1 MLSVSWRNNFR
12 VSKGADVLSITV
24 GCKQARTHEHTI
36 QVSAYITFKD
46 KTANIARTVVEHSVL
61 IVFSQEGHTV
71 VLSRPPVM
79 CDISEKGWYNR
90 TGRLAAGDTCSNA
103 FMSTKRRHTDTTLFK
118 PASASQL
125 SLPPV
130 LFCIPYLTYI
140 HIQKAKKCRI
150 TKTLLLWT
158 GYNISE
164 GQYNSTL
171 TVKVSMEYMSIVED
185 RKEGKGFLKRLII
198 RRVIIFVIV

>member
-1 MLSVSWRNNFR
+1 MVFTALSVSWRNNFR
-12 VSKGADVLSITV
+12 VNKGADVLSITG
-24 GCKQARTHEHTI
+24 GCQQARTHKHTI

-79 CDISEKGWYNR
+79 CDISEKGDKTGQVDLELETLALCLNLPLLYNSPSHR
-90 TGRLAAGDTCSNA
+90 SC
-103 FMSTKRRHTDTTLFK
+103 
-118 PASASQL
+118 SASR
-125 SLPPV
+125 
-130 LFCIPYLTYI
+130 IWLTYTFRR
-140 HIQKAKKCRI
+140 QKKCRI
-150 TKTLLLWT
+150 TKTLLLKT

-171 TVKVSMEYMSIVED
+171 TVKVNMEYMSTVKD
-185 RKEGKGFLKRLII
+185 REEGKGVLKKINY
-198 RRVIIFVIV
+198 